1 MSNVLIEQTDRRTF
15 VLGASALAAFAS
27 FLASPALAQ
36 DAAAVDAM
44 MKKFIGDAKPVAGKV
59 NIDLPEIAENGNTVP
74 YSITVDSPMSA
85 ADNVKALHVIATGN
99 PQPDIASYE
108 FTPMSGKASVSSR
121 MRLGKTQDVYAL
133 AQMSDGK
140 VFMAKKTVK
149 VTIGG
154 CGG

>member
-1 MSNVLIEQTDRRTF
+1 MSNVAIEQPDRRTF
-15 VLGASALAAFAS
+15 VLGASAMAAFAG
-27 FLASPALAQ
+27 FLATPALAQ
-36 DAAAVDAM
+36 DAAALDAM

-59 NIDLPEIAENGNTVP
+59 SIDLPEIAENGNTVP
-74 YSITVDSPMSA
+74 YSITVESPMS
-85 ADNVKALHVIATGN
+85 DN
-99 PQPDIASYE
+99 IASYD
-108 FTPMSGKASVSSR
+108 FTPESGKAFVSSR